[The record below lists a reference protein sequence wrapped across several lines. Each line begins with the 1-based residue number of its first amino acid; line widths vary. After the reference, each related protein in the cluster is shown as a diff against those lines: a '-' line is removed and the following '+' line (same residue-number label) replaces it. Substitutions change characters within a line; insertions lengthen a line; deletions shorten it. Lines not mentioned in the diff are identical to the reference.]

1 MRMQQPLRIRLRMR
15 TGLFIFALSAVPI
28 EKIEPN
34 TYNPNSIAPPKRSSD
49 TLCVVKDARDVIFM
63 ERMREYHGRY
73 HVLGGVLSPMDGI
86 GPEMLRINELCK
98 RIECEKVK
106 EVILATNPDVEGETT
121 ANYIAKLLKPL
132 GVRVTRIAHGIP
144 IGGSLE
150 YIDEVTLLRS
160 IENRR
165 EM

>member
-1 MRMQQPLRIRLRMR
+1 MSIHSLYLTKCVMSI
-15 TGLFIFALSAVPI
+15 I
-28 EKIEPN
+28 E
-34 TYNPNSIAPPKRSSD
+34 RSMTSP
-49 TLCVVKDARDVIFM
+49 DASKVLEIPHLIFM

>member
-1 MRMQQPLRIRLRMR
+1 MH
-15 TGLFIFALSAVPI
+15 A
-28 EKIEPN
+28 EKIVFFCRQNEKGLLW
-34 TYNPNSIAPPKRSSD
+34 IVVLF
-49 TLCVVKDARDVIFM
+49 LCRPSVLYEGVVKDARDVIFM

>member
-1 MRMQQPLRIRLRMR
+1 MR
-15 TGLFIFALSAVPI
+15 TGLFIFALSAVTIRKMRFARSAPI
-28 EKIEPN
+28 RNAALTP
-34 TYNPNSIAPPKRSSD
+34 
-49 TLCVVKDARDVIFM
+49 LCVVKDARDVIFM